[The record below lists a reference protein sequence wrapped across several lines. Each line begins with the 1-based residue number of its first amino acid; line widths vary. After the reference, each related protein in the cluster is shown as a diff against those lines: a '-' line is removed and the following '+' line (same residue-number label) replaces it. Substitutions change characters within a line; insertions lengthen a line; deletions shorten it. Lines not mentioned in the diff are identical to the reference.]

1 MENPVNAMDNAV
13 NALALRAADDRQ
25 AREELIREHEALILR
40 TASVA
45 CRRFVTRSDDEWSI
59 ALWAFSRAVDDY
71 SPTRGDFLPFAATLI
86 RRDLIDYYRHTRR
99 YQQEVSVSPYA
110 FTGDAEEDTL
120 GVAAAVARDSRQND
134 PTELRREIADVSRE
148 LEKYGFRFFDLT
160 DCSPRQE
167 KTRQSCARAVRAILE
182 SPLLLAQLRHSRTL
196 PVKAVS
202 AQSGVDKKTL
212 DRYRKYILM
221 AVTVLAGD
229 YPGLASHLKFVTRE
243 AEQ

>member
-1 MENPVNAMDNAV
+1 MEKPVNAMDNAV
-13 NALALRAADDRQ
+13 NALALRAVEDRQ

-86 RRDLIDYYRHTRR
+86 RRDLIDYYRRNRR
-99 YQQEVSVSPYA
+99 YQQEVSIPQCVQ
-110 FTGDAEEDTL
+110 TGQAA
-120 GVAAAVARDSRQND
+120 GVAAAVARESRQND
-134 PTELRREIADVSRE
+134 PAELRREIADVSAE

-167 KTRQSCARAVRAILE
+167 KTRRSCARAVRTILE
-182 SPLLLAQLRHSRTL
+182 SPLLLSQLRHSRTL

-202 AQSGVDKKTL
+202 AHSGVDKKTL

-229 YPGLASHLKFVTRE
+229 YPGLASHLKFITRE